1 MAMTETSSGWRAL
14 AASGDSA
21 DSAAYGPQRIV
32 CLTEEPTEWLYLLG
46 QERRIVGISGYT
58 VRPPRAREEKPKV
71 SAYLSAKID
80 KIVDLRPDCV
90 IGFSDLQADIA
101 AQLVRK
107 GIQVTIFN
115 QRSVA
120 EIFSMMYQLAAMV
133 GQAGRGLALIQAM
146 QQRLLAIEQAARAL
160 KRRPRVFFEE
170 WHDPHISAIAWVSEL
185 VGIAGGDDCFPE
197 LAKEAMGKDRII
209 ADGLEIVRR
218 DPDIIFGSWCGKK
231 FRPELVAARPGWE
244 NVAAIRNKQLFEIK
258 SSEILQ
264 PGPAALT
271 DGVEKLHRIV
281 MDWSMAPTLV
291 ASRTALPPEGAA
303 PPKGG
308 PSAGLPS

>member
-1 MAMTETSSGWRAL
+1 MPNTEKSSDWRAL
-14 AASGDSA
+14 AASQG
-21 DSAAYGPQRIV
+21 SAAYGPQRIV

-46 QERRIVGISGYT
+46 QEARIVGISGYT

-80 KIVDLRPDCV
+80 KIIELRPDCV

-101 AQLVRK
+101 AQLIRK

-120 EIFSMMYQLAAMV
+120 EIFSMMYQLSAMV
-133 GQAGRGLALIQAM
+133 GQVERGLVLIHAM
-146 QQRLLAIEQAARAL
+146 QQRLLAIGQAASAL

-170 WHDPHISAIAWVSEL
+170 WHDPHISCIAWVSEL
-185 VGIAGGDDCFPE
+185 IGIAGGDDCFPE

-244 NVAAIRNKQLFEIK
+244 DVAAVKNDQLFEIK

-271 DGVEKLHRIV
+271 DGVEKLHRLI
-281 MDWSMAPTLV
+281 MDWG
-291 ASRTALPPEGAA
+291 RHNG
-303 PPKGG
+303 
-308 PSAGLPS
+308 